1 MSQECRHMHVMGRR
15 CGSPAFNGTPYCY
28 FHARSRTRHLVP
40 DTMPTI
46 IHPLNTS
53 LDAYDQRQ
61 RDPIIAEY
69 SAGTRGTPAIFD
81 FPTIEDRESIQV
93 AASMIIAALGR
104 NLLEPKRAASMLY
117 ALQVA
122 TAVTRVDDDGLSD
135 YLVET
140 ETTLSSDGHDLALDD
155 AIITAT

>member
-1 MSQECRHMHVMGRR
+1 MSQDCRHMHVMGRR
-15 CGSPAFNGTPYCY
+15 CGSPALSGQPYCY
-28 FHARSRTRHLVP
+28 FHARSRTRHFPP
-40 DTMPTI
+40 DTMPTV
-46 IHPLNTS
+46 IHPLNP
-53 LDAYDQRQ
+53 DDDQRQ
-61 RDPIIAEY
+61 RDPMIAQY
-69 SAGTRGTPAIFD
+69 FAGTHSTPFIFD

-104 NLLEPKRAASMLY
+104 DLVGPKRAASMLY

-155 AIITAT
+155 AIITAS